1 MKQVK
6 RWLTLTVCT
15 LLFVGN
21 VSAAIS
27 SEDDDEVSVVRPS
40 GVHKGHVKSTSRTRS
55 RASADSGKTDDI
67 SIPAPALTPGPSGAV
82 PTTRANSVAVGDAC
96 TGAVFNG
103 KDREQPRTA
112 AAQPKLQ

>member
-21 VSAAIS
+21 VSAAIP

-40 GVHKGHVKSTSRTRS
+40 GVHKGHAKSNR
-55 RASADSGKTDDI
+55 
-67 SIPAPALTPGPSGAV
+67 
-82 PTTRANSVAVGDAC
+82 
-96 TGAVFNG
+96 
-103 KDREQPRTA
+103 
-112 AAQPKLQ
+112 